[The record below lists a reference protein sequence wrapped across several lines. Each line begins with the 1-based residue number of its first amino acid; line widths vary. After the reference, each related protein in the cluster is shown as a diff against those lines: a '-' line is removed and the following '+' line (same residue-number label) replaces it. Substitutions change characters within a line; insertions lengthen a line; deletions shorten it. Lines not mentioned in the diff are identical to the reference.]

1 MLHVRN
7 AGTTTALTGDR
18 LAGAGLVADSLVA
31 LDERGPFAPLS
42 RAILAD
48 GTLRDR
54 LADVLATPSLRGE
67 RRVRWVILALTV
79 LPFVLL
85 LELDRELAMGGS
97 IGPGRIVV
105 DALLAAW
112 TWWELTRRTPRFPRL
127 AALALVAAGGRW
139 TLVAT
144 RHCGTSG
151 PLSPLVYVGAVL
163 AFGAAAALAALVP
176 TRERIAQEL
185 LGKLGIERAEARA
198 VQADPPPEPALVAAA
213 IGCAAGLPALLWL
226 VRGASTSAVFDAA
239 VFVIYGT
246 AAPILAR
253 RFFGREPA
261 PAPVSP
267 RAVLLATA
275 AGLALAAAA
284 ATAGHLFFDN
294 GAELAR
300 CFHRLGNEAKVAR
313 AMESAELAR
322 ALERVRS
329 STTLFLMTALVVPFA
344 EERIFR
350 GLLQDVLGRRWGRSY
365 GIFAAAVAFGAAHL
379 GVYEV
384 ALYQTVLLG
393 IGFGLAYAEGGIV
406 AAFFVHATWNVIQM
420 A

>member
-7 AGTTTALTGDR
+7 AGTTTALTGDQ
-18 LAGAGLVADSLVA
+18 LARAGLAADSLVA
-31 LDERGPFAPLS
+31 VDEHGPFAPLS

-54 LADVLATPSLRGE
+54 FAATLATPSLRGE
-67 RRVRWVILALTV
+67 RRVRWIILALTV

-85 LELDRELAMGGS
+85 LELDRELAAGGGV
-97 IGPGRIVV
+97 GPGRIVV

-139 TLVAT
+139 SLVAA

-151 PLSPLVYVGAVL
+151 PLSPLVYVGAAL
-163 AFGAAAALAALVP
+163 AFGAAVAIAVLVP
-176 TRERIAQEL
+176 TRERVAQEL

-198 VQADPPPEPALVAAA
+198 VRAETPPEPALVAAA

-226 VRGASTSAVFDAA
+226 VRARSTSLVFDAV
-239 VFVIYGT
+239 VFVGYG
-246 AAPILAR
+246 AVAPLLVR
-253 RFFGREPA
+253 RTFGREPA
-261 PAPVSP
+261 RTPISP
-267 RAVLLATA
+267 RAILRATA

-294 GAELAR
+294 SAELAR
-300 CFHRLGNEAKVAR
+300 CFHRLGNEAKLAR

-322 ALERVRS
+322 ALARVRS
-329 STTLFLMTALVVPFA
+329 STGLFLMTALVVPFA

-350 GLLQDVLGRRWGRSY
+350 GLLQEVLGRRWGLRY

-393 IGFGLAYAEGGIV
+393 VGFGVAYAEGGIV